1 MAVDDWSSASQRE
14 RRLERRWRARGEQR
28 AEKRSSSRSIGARE
42 DGSCLRMVMVEEGE
56 PPLRGAASS
65 EEANEFER
73 DGEGDLHT
81 RQGEAET
88 EIIIK

>member
-1 MAVDDWSSASQRE
+1 
-14 RRLERRWRARGEQR
+14 
-28 AEKRSSSRSIGARE
+28 
-42 DGSCLRMVMVEEGE
+42 MVMVEEGE